1 MDDLLA
7 RFPKQTPRA
16 IQTKAVFH
24 GQKEWFLRLDFCSTE
39 DTGGDG
45 GAKHTSTP
53 HNRGCASVDVRF
65 EACNPSIRR
74 YRPKKV
80 PRPTRLLLIPHNK
93 CMDHPSLASAQ
104 KGAEKVLAS
113 TKSIHSEILAHA
125 AALSDQ
131 NGATE
136 DAH

>member
-1 MDDLLA
+1 VGPNILLHRTIEDA
-7 RFPKQTPRA
+7 LQWTCASRRA
-16 IQTKAVFH
+16 IQA
-24 GQKEWFLRLDFCSTE
+24 LE
-39 DTGGDG
+39 DI
-45 GAKHTSTP
+45 
-53 HNRGCASVDVRF
+53 V
-65 EACNPSIRR
+65 
-74 YRPKKV
+74 PKKA

-104 KGAEKVLAS
+104 KGAEKFLAS